1 MKASL
6 ILAFSTILA
15 ISFADM
21 ACGGEIKNETFDV
34 DGTFDDYTGAGKLFH
49 SYVTNAAPVIGVS
62 AGICEMGLI
71 AKDTATMYAIID
83 LVATNSLVS
92 MKMDYKAIQ
101 LSSAS
106 SAFTL
111 YFGEF
116 PDEAFNPLWHRVTP
130 GSRNWAAV
138 RVNSSGYAVEAY
150 DGSNTAYTMGSLNIG
165 TTYTWSVF
173 LNEAGH
179 PVSYIGPDEVE
190 YSLNSA
196 CWSFFIGT
204 TQVGHNLPKGTNV
217 GDGSAAYLR
226 GIAIQLDRNWDG
238 GTTRSAIDNVVIR
251 DDLKLY
257 QSQATTV
264 VIVK

>member
-6 ILAFSTILA
+6 ILILSTIFA
-15 ISFADM
+15 ISFADI
-21 ACGGEIKNETFDV
+21 ACGGEVKNETFDA
-34 DGTFDDYTGAGKLFH
+34 DGSFDDYTGAGKLFH

-62 AGICEMGLI
+62 AGVCEMSLI
-71 AKDTATMYAIID
+71 ANDTASMYAIID
-83 LVATNSLVS
+83 LVATNTLVS

-101 LSSAS
+101 LSAAS

-111 YFGEF
+111 FFGEF
-116 PDEAFNPLWHRVTP
+116 PDEAFNPSWHRTNP
-130 GSRNWAAV
+130 GSRNWATV
-138 RVNSSGYAVEAY
+138 RVSSTGYAVSAI
-150 DGSNTAYTMGSLNIG
+150 DGTETYYSLSSLSIG

-173 LNEAGH
+173 LNETGH

-190 YSLNSA
+190 YLLNSA

-204 TQVGHNLPKGTNV
+204 TQVGHNLPKGTNL

-226 GIAIQLDRNWDG
+226 GIAIQLDRNWGG
-238 GTTRSAIDNVVIR
+238 GTSRSAIDNVVIR

-257 QSQATTV
+257 QSQKTTIFV
-264 VIVK
+264 VQ